1 MPDTETD
8 SSANHFD
15 EYTGKA
21 RNKTEVQFK
30 LRTQLFNRKLMASFN
45 GTGNG
50 ISNHNTIVV
59 HYFFLRHFHPCI
71 SFVSKR
77 TLNICGKCSLWKT
90 QLICQF

>member
-8 SSANHFD
+8 SLADHFD

-45 GTGNG
+45 KQAMEFQIILLLLCIVFCVIFIRALVLFRNG
-50 ISNHNTIVV
+50 H
-59 HYFFLRHFHPCI
+59 
-71 SFVSKR
+71 
-77 TLNICGKCSLWKT
+77 
-90 QLICQF
+90 